1 MNRRRKSEKG
11 SVVIA
16 QSEAW
21 SLVVAGGR
29 WATTAQTKCSVSGL
43 NVNQH
48 EIHHPIPKIQKVI
61 NFKLIKSC

>member
-1 MNRRRKSEKG
+1 MEQATKG
-11 SVVIA
+11 REVIA

-29 WATTAQTKCSVSGL
+29 WATTAQTECSVSGL
-43 NVNQH
+43 NENQH
-48 EIHHPIPKIQKVI
+48 EIHHPIPKIQKVT

>member
-29 WATTAQTKCSVSGL
+29 L
-43 NVNQH
+43 
-48 EIHHPIPKIQKVI
+48 
-61 NFKLIKSC
+61 